1 MTNKKEALESKTAEY
16 LRKVTSDLLK
26 TRNRLRRLEDRYQE
40 PIAIVGIGCRFPGG
54 VASAQDLWRVVV
66 EGTDAVS
73 PFPTDRGWPE
83 DLYDPDPDATGKS
96 YAFEGG
102 FLHEAAQFDAGFFGI
117 SPREAAVM
125 DPQQRLLLEV
135 AWETLENAGIDPAVL
150 KGTDTGVYVGQMYHD
165 YVLNMGANESQI
177 KTEGTVL
184 TGNAGSVTSGRVAY
198 NLGLLGPAVTVDTA
212 CSSTLVAM
220 HLAVQA
226 LRSGECSMALAGGAT
241 VMSTPATFVEF
252 SRQRG
257 LARDGRCKSFSA
269 AADGTGW
276 SEGVGLLLVQ
286 RLSDARREGRRVLAV
301 IRGSAVN
308 QDGASNGLSAPNGP
322 SQQRVITQAL
332 ANARV
337 SADQVDVVEAHGT
350 GTKLGDPIEA
360 GALLATYGQ
369 TRPTDAEG
377 VVTPLW
383 LGSVKSNIGHTQ
395 AAAGAAGMIKM
406 VMALQHG
413 VLPRTLHVDAPSP
426 HIDWDA
432 GAVRLLTESTEWP
445 VNGHPRTAAVSS
457 FGISG
462 TNAHLILQQAPAADP
477 VDSAGDG
484 GTTTPLER
492 SDVEDPV
499 SSWVFTV
506 SGKSEQ
512 ALVDQA
518 ARLRE
523 HVHTHPESGL
533 TDLAYSLA
541 TTRTHHPYR
550 AAITVDP
557 DTDTARERLLA
568 VLGALE
574 SDRPD
579 PQLVHG
585 VVGPAGRGATVFVF
599 PGQGAQHLGMGM
611 GLYQSYPAFRTA
623 LDDCD
628 AALAPFTGW
637 SLLAVL
643 RGEPDA
649 PSLDRVDVVQ
659 PALFAIMVSLAALWD
674 SIGITPDAVI
684 GHSQGEIAAAHVAGA
699 LSLRDAAKVV
709 ALRSRALIELA
720 GTGTMASVLLAAE
733 LLRELLDRW
742 NGAISIAAVN
752 GPANTTVA
760 GDNTAIAELLAHCA
774 EHDIQA
780 RLIPVDYPAHSAR
793 IDQLRDRLLT
803 DLVDITPQA
812 PTIAFRSTVD
822 GEPNHSPHTLDA
834 EYWCRNLRETVRF
847 HDAVTT
853 LLERGQHTFVELS
866 AHPILTASI
875 AESIE
880 DHHAGTARADSTGA
894 GVGMGSV
901 AIATLRKNHPDTV
914 AFTTAL
920 ARVHVHGHSP
930 DWTRVFSPRTSAIAL
945 PTYAFQHQRYW
956 LNAAP
961 ITDVTSAGLDPAT
974 HPLLGAVTDLGE
986 DQGWVF
992 TGQLSLR
999 AHPWLVDHSLFGTAV
1014 VPGAGLV
1021 DLALHAGHYT
1031 GYPRLAEL
1039 ALQAPLSIPEHT
1051 NLQLRITVTDTGDA
1065 LDERRIVI
1073 RTRPDTDGG
1082 GGERPEWTLHATGR
1096 LTPDTGVVVEPWAAT
1111 WPPAGIEQVDQARF
1125 YQNLSDLGYDYGPM
1139 FQGLRTLW
1147 RSLNDSTVYAEVELP
1162 AGTDTTGYSIHPALL
1177 DAALHLLGTDADV
1190 ANGDVLVVPFAFAG
1204 VSLHATDA
1212 TALRVRMTRTGPE
1225 TVALHTSDSTGA
1237 PVATVESLTVRRLSP
1252 EALHQ
1257 GATRQQRPTLLHM
1270 SWSPAPTPDTT
1281 GVFEA
1286 GRWAVLS
1293 AGPVEGALGALAVHR
1308 DLDALLE
1315 VGPLPE
1321 VVVWPVP
1328 THDGVDVPARIRA
1341 VTGEAL
1347 SLLQAWTARPELAGV
1362 RLLMRS
1368 RGAVT
1373 VGPHDRAPDLAQA
1386 AVWGL
1391 TRSTQTEH
1399 PNHPITLL
1407 DLDTP
1412 DTDIPVVLAGVL
1424 ATSPHETQL
1433 ALRGDTI
1440 HIPRLV
1446 PAAVSGSQDSFVFD
1460 GEGTV
1465 LITGGTGTLGGLL
1478 AEHLVTAHGVRH
1490 LWLVSRRG
1498 SAAPGA
1504 AELAG
1509 RLSELG
1515 AEVTISA
1522 CDIGDRDAV
1531 AALLASIPSRHRL
1544 TAVVHTAGVLAD
1556 APLADL
1562 TAERLDRVL
1571 AAKTD
1576 AAWHLHEL
1584 TADLDLAAFVLYSSV
1599 AGVLGGA
1606 GQGNYAA
1613 ANTALDA
1620 LAEYRR
1626 GLGLP
1631 ATSLV
1636 WGYWATA
1643 SGMTGH
1649 LSGADTARIARSG
1662 LSPVTD
1668 QAGLAMFDAAL
1679 DSGVAVLAATPV
1691 NTRALTQQA
1700 HEGTLAPVL
1709 SALVTARPR
1718 ASAGRSVDP
1727 SAVLIS
1733 QLAALTSEQR
1743 HRHLTD
1749 LVRDTTATLL
1759 GHPTPDT
1766 VGPDQPFKDLGIDSL
1781 TALELRNTLSR
1792 GTGLSLTAT
1801 LIFDHPTPHTL
1812 AKHLAERLT
1821 PTTTTTTFTPAAA
1834 VGVGTDEPV
1843 AVVGM
1848 ACRFPGGVAGPQD
1861 LWDLVV
1867 SGSDAVGEFP
1877 TDRGWDL
1884 EGLFDPDPDA
1894 VGKSYARHG
1903 GFLREAAGFD
1913 AAFFGISPREALS
1926 MDPQQRLLL
1935 EVCWEALEAA
1945 GIDPAGVAGSD
1956 TGVFTGIWS
1965 QEYGSAGS
1973 ESAEGY
1979 SLTGTATSVASGR
1992 IAYTLGLQG
2001 PAITV
2006 DTACSSSLVAA
2017 HLACQSLRSGESSLA
2032 LAGGVTVMATPRAFS
2047 EFSRQRGLARDGRC
2061 KSFAAAAD
2069 GTGWGE
2075 GSAVLV
2081 LQRLS
2086 DARREGRR
2094 VLAVIRGSA
2103 VNQDGASNG
2112 LSAPN
2117 GPSQQRVITQA
2128 LANARVSADQV
2139 DVVEAHG
2146 TGTKLG
2152 DPIEAGALLA
2162 TYGQTRPTDAE
2173 GVVTPLWLGSVKS
2186 NIGHTQAAAGAAG
2199 MIKMVMALQHG
2210 VLPRTLHVDAP
2221 SPHIDWDAGAVRL
2234 LTESTEWPVNGHP
2247 RTAAVSSFGIS
2258 GTNAHLILQQ
2268 APAADPVDSAGDGGT
2283 TTPLERSDVEDPVS
2297 SWVFTVSGKS
2307 EQALVDQAARLREHV
2322 HTHPESGLTDLAYS
2336 LATTRTHH
2344 PYRAAITVDPDTD
2357 TARERLLAV
2366 LGALESDRPDPQLVH
2381 GVVGPAGRGA
2391 TVFVFPGQ
2399 GAQHLGMG
2407 MGLYQSYPAFRTA
2420 LDDCDA
2426 ALAPFTGWSL
2436 LAVLRGE
2443 PDAPSLDRVDVV
2455 QPALFA
2461 IMVSLAA
2468 LWDSIGITPDAVI
2481 GHSQGEIAAAHVAGA
2496 LSLRDAA
2503 KVVALRS
2510 RALIELAGTGTMA
2523 SVLLAAEL
2531 LRELLDRWNGAISIA
2546 AVNGPANTTVAGD
2559 NTAIAELLAH
2569 CAEHDIQARLI
2580 PVDYPAHSAR
2590 IDQLR
2595 DRLLTD
2601 LVDITPQAPTIA
2613 FRSTVDGEPNHSPH
2627 TLDAEYWCRNL
2638 RETVRF
2644 HDAVTTLLERGQHTF
2659 VELSAHP
2666 ILTASIAESIEDHHA
2681 GTARAD
2687 STGAGV
2693 GMGSVAIA
2701 TLRKNHPDTVAFTTA
2716 LARVHVHGH
2725 SPDWTRV
2732 FSPRTSAIAL
2742 PTYAFQHQRYWLNA
2756 APITDVTSAGLDP
2769 ATHPLLGAVTDLGED
2784 QGWVFTG
2791 QLSLRAHPW
2800 LVDHSLFG
2808 TAVVPG
2814 AGLVDL
2820 ALHAGHYTGYPRLAE
2835 LALQAPL
2842 SIPEHTNLQLRITV
2856 TDTGD
2861 ALDERRIV
2869 IRTRPDTDGGGGER
2883 PEWTLHATGRLTPD
2897 TGVVVEPWAATWP
2910 PAGIE
2915 QVDQARF
2922 YQNLSDLGYD
2932 YGPMFQGLRTLWRS
2946 LNDSTVYAEVELP
2959 AGTDTT
2965 GYSIHP
2971 ALLDAALHLL
2981 GTDADVANGDV
2992 LVVPFAFA
3000 GVSLH
3005 ATDATALRVRMTR
3018 TGPETVA
3025 LHTSDSTGAPV
3036 ATVESLTVRR
3046 LSPEALH
3053 QGATR
3058 QQRPTLLHMSWSPAP
3073 TPDTTGVF
3081 EAGRWAVLSAGPVEG
3096 ALGALAVHRD
3106 LDALLEVGPLP
3117 EVVVWP
3123 VPTHDGVD
3131 VPARIRAVTGEALS
3145 LLQAW
3150 TARPELAGVRLLMR
3164 SRGAVTVGPH
3174 DRAPDLAQAAV
3185 WGLTRSTQTEHP
3197 NHPITLLDLDTPDT
3211 DIPVVLAGVLA
3222 TSPHE
3227 TQLAL
3232 RGDTIH
3238 IPRLTHTHALV
3249 PPETDSWRLDTTGK
3263 GHLAHLALLPVAT
3276 TPLAEGQ
3283 IRIQVRAAGLNF
3295 RDVVIALGLIDD
3307 EGLGAEAAGVI
3318 TEIGP
3323 GVDDLAV
3330 GDEVMGIFADAFA
3343 PTAVT
3348 DHRMVIPIPPGWSF
3362 AQAASVPAVFLT
3374 AYPALV
3380 DIAGLTRGQRVLIH
3394 AGAGGVGIAAIQLAH
3409 HLGAEV
3415 FATASRHKWGVL
3427 RALGI
3432 PDDHIASSRTLDFAD
3447 TFLEVTDGAG
3457 MDVILDCLAGEFVDA
3472 SLRLLPNGGQF
3483 VEIGKTDIR
3492 DPDHIATVHPN
3503 VTYRTYD
3510 LAVATPDDIQ
3520 RTFAHL
3526 EALFAAATLTP
3537 LPITGYDLRQAQHA
3551 FRDMSA
3557 ARHTGKIVLTTPH
3570 PFDGEGTVLITGGT
3584 GTLGGLLAEH
3594 LVTAHGVRHLWLVSR
3609 RGSAAPGAAE
3619 LAGRLSELGAEVTI
3633 SACDIGDGDAVAALL
3648 ASIPSRHRLTAVVH
3662 TAGVLADAP
3671 LADLTAER
3679 LDRVLAAKT
3688 DAAWHL
3694 HELTADLDLAA
3705 FVLYSS
3711 VAGVLGGAGQGNY
3724 AAANT
3729 ALDALAEYRRGL
3741 GLPATSLVWGYWA
3754 TASGMTG
3761 HLSGADTA
3769 RIARSGLSPVTDQ
3782 AGLAMFDAAL
3792 DSGVAVLAATPV
3804 NTRALTQQAH
3814 EGTLAPVL
3822 SALVTARPRASA
3834 GRSVDPSAVLISQLA
3849 ALTSEQRHRHLTDLV
3864 RDTTAT
3870 LLGHPTPDTVGP
3882 DQPFKDLGIDSLT
3895 ALELRN
3901 TLSRGTGLS
3910 LTATLIFDHPTPH
3923 TLAKHLAERLTPDES
3938 SAAAPVYVDLARVDA
3953 LLNAA
3958 SGAAKAE
3965 HLERLQE
3972 ILSKHKGP
3980 EDDSNGESVTARLRS
3995 STYDDL
4001 FEFLD
4006 NELGI

>member
-1 MTNKKEALESKTAEY
+1 MSNEEKLRDY
-16 LRKVTSDLLK
+16 LARASGELHSV
-26 TRNRLRRLEDRYQE
+26 RRRLREVEASRHE
-40 PIAIVGIGCRFPGG
+40 PVAVVGMACRFPGG
-54 VASAQDLWRVVV
+54 VAGPQDLWDLVVS
-66 EGTDAVS
+66 GSDAVGE
-73 PFPTDRGWPE
+73 FPTDRGW
-83 DLYDPDPDATGKS
+83 DLEGLFDPDPDAVGKS
-96 YAFEGG
+96 YARHGG
-102 FLHEAAQFDAGFFGI
+102 FLREAAGFDAAFFGI
-117 SPREAAVM
+117 SPREALSM

-135 AWETLENAGIDPAVL
+135 CWEALEAAGIDPAGVA
-150 KGTDTGVYVGQMYHD
+150 GSDTGVFTGIWSQEYGSA
-165 YVLNMGANESQI
+165 GSESA
-177 KTEGTVL
+177 EGYSL
-184 TGNAGSVTSGRVAY
+184 TGTATSVASGRIAY
-198 NLGLLGPAVTVDTA
+198 TLGLQGPAITVDTA
-212 CSSTLVAM
+212 CSSSLVAA
-220 HLAVQA
+220 HLACQS
-226 LRSGECSMALAGGAT
+226 LRSGESSLALAGGVT
-241 VMSTPATFVEF
+241 VMATPRAFSEF

-257 LARDGRCKSFSA
+257 LARDGRCKSFAA

-276 SEGVGLLLVQ
+276 GEGSAVLVLQ

-623 LDDCD
+623 LDQVC
-628 AALAPFTGW
+628 AALDPHLDVALSQVMFAEAGTATAQ
-637 SLLAVL
+637 LLDQTVYT
-643 RGEPDA
+643 
-649 PSLDRVDVVQ
+649 Q
-659 PALFAIMVSLAALWD
+659 PALFAFGVALYRLYTSLGIVPDYLLGH
-674 SIGITPDAVI
+674 SIGELT
-684 GHSQGEIAAAHVAGA
+684 AAHVAGVFSLTDAAILVTARARLMQSCPVGGVMLAVQADEPQVRSLLENHGRVAIAVVNSPTSVVVSGDPHDIDMLGEQLTAQGHKTKPLRVSNAFHSPYMDSA
-699 LSLRDAAKVV
+699 LSPFHDIAAAVTYRPATV
-709 ALRSRALIELA
+709 GIVS
-720 GTGTMASVLLAAE
+720 TVT
-733 LLRELLDRW
+733 
-742 NGAISIAAVN
+742 GAIA
-752 GPANTTVA
+752 
-760 GDNTAIAELLAHCA
+760 
-774 EHDIQA
+774 
-780 RLIPVDYPAHSAR
+780 
-793 IDQLRDRLLT
+793 T
-803 DLVDITPQA
+803 DEDL
-812 PTIAFRSTVD
+812 
-822 GEPNHSPHTLDA
+822 GSP

-974 HPLLGAVTDLGE
+974 HPLLGAVTEVADQDLT
-986 DQGWVF
+986 V
-992 TGQLSLR
+992 LSGRLSTST
-999 AHPWLVDHSLFGTAV
+999 HSWLEGYALWGTVVLPGTA
-1014 VPGAGLV
+1014 LL
-1021 DLALHAGHYT
+1021 DLALYAGDRMGH
-1031 GYPRLAEL
+1031 PRLDEL
-1039 ALQAPLSIPEHT
+1039 VVHAPLVLSDHAVVDLQIAVHT
-1051 NLQLRITVTDTGDA
+1051 TDADRCPVTIHSRPHGAGDLLA
-1065 LDERRIVI
+1065 EPAAA
-1073 RTRPDTDGG
+1073 TA
-1082 GGERPEWTLHATGR
+1082 WTLHATAT
-1096 LTPDTGVVVEPWAAT
+1096 LSMAPSTPDTPDDLAI
-1111 WPPAGIEQVDQARF
+1111 WPPLDAVAIDPPVMEDF
-1125 YQNLSDLGYDYGPM
+1125 YERLTDDGYDYH
-1139 FQGLRTLW
+1139 GLFRGVRGVW
-1147 RSLNDSTVYAEVELP
+1147 RDDVTDTVYADIELP
-1162 AGTDTTGYSIHPALL
+1162 EVSDPVGYGIHPALL
-1177 DAALHLLGTDADV
+1177 DAALHPLLDNHDLSDAIR
-1190 ANGDVLVVPFAFAG
+1190 LPHAFAG
-1204 VSLHATDA
+1204 VTLHADNA
-1212 TALRVRMTRTGPE
+1212 TRLRVRMTRTSTD
-1225 TVALHTSDSTGA
+1225 TVALYADDFAGEPILTI
-1237 PVATVESLTVRRLSP
+1237 ESLTLRPVAEAVLSSLVSRRRSDLW
-1252 EALHQ
+1252 ALTW
-1257 GATRQQRPTLLHM
+1257 ALLRTD
-1270 SWSPAPTPDTT
+1270 PRA

-2420 LDDCDA
+2420 LDQVCA
-2426 ALAPFTGWSL
+2426 ALDPHLDVALSQVMFAEAGTATAQL
-2436 LAVLRGE
+2436 LDQTVYT
-2443 PDAPSLDRVDVV
+2443 

-2461 IMVSLAA
+2461 FGVALYRLYTSLGIVPDY
-2468 LWDSIGITPDAVI
+2468 LLGHSIGELT
-2481 GHSQGEIAAAHVAGA
+2481 AAHVAGVFSLTDAAILVTARARLMQSCPVGGVMLAVQADEPQVRSLLENHGRVAIAVVNSPTSVVVSGDPHDIDMLGEQLTAQGHKTKPLRVSNAFHSPYMDSA
-2496 LSLRDAA
+2496 LSPFHDIAA
-2503 KVVALRS
+2503 AVTYRPATVGIVS
-2510 RALIELAGTGTMA
+2510 TVT
-2523 SVLLAAEL
+2523 
-2531 LRELLDRWNGAISIA
+2531 GAIA
-2546 AVNGPANTTVAGD
+2546 
-2559 NTAIAELLAH
+2559 
-2569 CAEHDIQARLI
+2569 
-2580 PVDYPAHSAR
+2580 
-2590 IDQLR
+2590 
-2595 DRLLTD
+2595 TD
-2601 LVDITPQAPTIA
+2601 EDL
-2613 FRSTVDGEPNHSPH
+2613 GSP
-2627 TLDAEYWCRNL
+2627 EYWCRNL

-3238 IPRLTHTHALV
+3238 IPRL
-3249 PPETDSWRLDTTGK
+3249 
-3263 GHLAHLALLPVAT
+3263 
-3276 TPLAEGQ
+3276 
-3283 IRIQVRAAGLNF
+3283 
-3295 RDVVIALGLIDD
+3295 
-3307 EGLGAEAAGVI
+3307 
-3318 TEIGP
+3318 
-3323 GVDDLAV
+3323 
-3330 GDEVMGIFADAFA
+3330 
-3343 PTAVT
+3343 
-3348 DHRMVIPIPPGWSF
+3348 
-3362 AQAASVPAVFLT
+3362 VPAAVSGSQ
-3374 AYPALV
+3374 
-3380 DIAGLTRGQRVLIH
+3380 D
-3394 AGAGGVGIAAIQLAH
+3394 
-3409 HLGAEV
+3409 
-3415 FATASRHKWGVL
+3415 S
-3427 RALGI
+3427 
-3432 PDDHIASSRTLDFAD
+3432 
-3447 TFLEVTDGAG
+3447 
-3457 MDVILDCLAGEFVDA
+3457 FV
-3472 SLRLLPNGGQF
+3472 
-3483 VEIGKTDIR
+3483 
-3492 DPDHIATVHPN
+3492 
-3503 VTYRTYD
+3503 
-3510 LAVATPDDIQ
+3510 
-3520 RTFAHL
+3520 
-3526 EALFAAATLTP
+3526 
-3537 LPITGYDLRQAQHA
+3537 
-3551 FRDMSA
+3551 
-3557 ARHTGKIVLTTPH
+3557 
-3570 PFDGEGTVLITGGT
+3570 FDGEGTVLITGGT

-3633 SACDIGDGDAVAALL
+3633 SACDIGDRDAVAALL

-3923 TLAKHLAERLTPDES
+3923 TLAKHLAAEYEKAEGGGRNDDTELHVLINSIPISKIRDAGLLETLLELAGVRASS
-3938 SAAAPVYVDLARVDA
+3938 SAGAPEKSESEDTIARI
-3953 LLNAA
+3953 
-3958 SGAAKAE
+3958 
-3965 HLERLQE
+3965 QE
-3972 ILSKHKGP
+3972 M
-3980 EDDSNGESVTARLRS
+3980 
-3995 STYDDL
+3995 
-4001 FEFLD
+4001 D
-4006 NELGI
+4006 NEALIRMAFGE